1 MTLNST
7 LKTAATAM
15 LLLMTTFLAHAY
27 EWSGHVGVLAGG
39 KILDDSDWPDLDKHY
54 SLGFISDVKEASW
67 PINMALDL
75 MDTGGKHDHDG
86 MEDLGHTTEIHL
98 GVRKIFLYQHRK
110 MQPYIGGGVA
120 FMSAEQEYEMEKN
133 IKTKEDDSTVGGWFG
148 VGTYYAVHPR
158 FVLGLDV
165 RYSRGEVR
173 LFDQDRDAGGLHT
186 YITAGFQF

>member
-1 MTLNST
+1 MTLTST
-7 LKTAATAM
+7 FKTAATAM
-15 LLLMTTFLAHAY
+15 LLLASTSLTQGY

-39 KILDDSDWPDLDKHY
+39 KLLDDSDWPDLDKHY

-67 PINMALDL
+67 PISMALDL

-86 MEDLGHTTEIHL
+86 MEDLGHTTEIHF
-98 GVRKIFLYQHRK
+98 GVRKVFLDEHRK
-110 MQPYIGGGVA
+110 LQPYIGGGVA
-120 FMSAEQEYEMEKN
+120 FMSAEQEYEVEN

-165 RYSRGEVR
+165 RYSHGEVT
-173 LFDQDRDAGGLHT
+173 LFDQDRDAGGIHA
-186 YITAGFQF
+186 YITGGLQF